1 MNSDNLQKALYFQI
15 SELSQNLM
23 LVGYE
28 SNSSRISHDNGDM
41 SFRGF
46 SGSVLVTKQGEL
58 TVSEKGVALFSSKQA
73 QVGVDQGLI
82 DRLKRINQELMDI
95 YEQQVLSGD

>member
-58 TVSEKGVALFSSKQA
+58 TVSEKGVVLFSSKQA

>member
-1 MNSDNLQKALYFQI
+1 MTTSTLQDALYFQV

-28 SNSSRISHDNGDM
+28 SNSSRISHENGDM
-41 SFRGF
+41 AFKGF
-46 SGSVLVTKQGEL
+46 SGVVLVTKQGEL
-58 TVSEKGVALFSSKQA
+58 TVSEKGVVLFSSKQA
-73 QVGVDQGLI
+73 QVGIDQALI